1 MIRLAV
7 LVSGEGSNMQAIIDS
22 TRRGIL
28 KAVAEVVLVISNNA
42 GAYALQRA
50 KNENVK
56 SACIQKKSFK
66 DLKSFND
73 SILQELLAG
82 RVDLICLA
90 GYITL
95 IGENIISKYKGKIL
109 NIHPAL
115 LPKFAG
121 KGMYGRYVHE
131 AVIRSK
137 EKKSGATVHF
147 VETDYDTGE
156 IILQKEVD
164 VLDNDLPDKLAK
176 RVLEIEHQIYPQAI
190 KKVIERNL
198 YKRIRNDSS
207 LYKT

>member
-7 LVSGEGSNMQAIIDS
+7 LVSGSGSNMQAIIDS
-22 TRRGIL
+22 TRNGIL

-42 GAYALQRA
+42 DAYALQRA
-50 KNENVK
+50 RNEDIK
-56 SACIQKKSFK
+56 SVCIERKFFSDPKF
-66 DLKSFND
+66 FND
-73 SILQELLAG
+73 AILQELLSE
-82 RVDLICLA
+82 RIDLICLA
-90 GYITL
+90 GYMTL
-95 IGENIISKYKGKIL
+95 IGENIVFRYESKIL

-131 AVIRSK
+131 AVIRAK

-147 VETDYDTGE
+147 VEAEYDLGE

-164 VLDNDLPDKLAK
+164 VLDNDLPEELTK

-190 KKVIERNL
+190 KEVIER
-198 YKRIRNDSS
+198 KFI
-207 LYKT
+207 